1 MMGFLVKLFCRKDAN
16 AKTERKFEKKVEFYS
31 KVKDSVSL
39 NATKSITKKKKLR
52 SRQKKLKAYNLTTLA
67 EFLPDVNAPKQKA
80 VTTNEF
86 KLNCKSRTKILEKEA
101 KQMNT
106 VLNHPAFLSDPLG
119 SIHQHLQSTQPPA
132 EEKPRKKKEN
142 KNGSKKSKSK
152 KSRASSSSMES

>member
-1 MMGFLVKLFCRKDAN
+1 FQ
-16 AKTERKFEKKVEFYS
+16 
-31 KVKDSVSL
+31 
-39 NATKSITKKKKLR
+39 KKKLR